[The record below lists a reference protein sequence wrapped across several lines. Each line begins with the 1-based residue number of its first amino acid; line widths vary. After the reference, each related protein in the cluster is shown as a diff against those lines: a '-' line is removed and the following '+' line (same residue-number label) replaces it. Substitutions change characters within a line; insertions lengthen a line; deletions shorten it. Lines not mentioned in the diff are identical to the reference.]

1 MADVH
6 SGLYLVEQ
14 RLPGVTESEL
24 ALLQAALSSAC
35 VRLKDRGHTVIYLG
49 STYLPSSS
57 RVLSLFEATGAEV
70 VRRAADASQAPV
82 VRLETAIRLVITD
95 QED

>member
-1 MADVH
+1 MADGH

-14 RLPGVTESEL
+14 RLPGVTEADL

-35 VRLKDRGHTVIYLG
+35 VRLTDRGHVVSYLG
-49 STYLPSSS
+49 STYLPTSS
-57 RVLSLFEATGAEV
+57 RLLSLFEATGSEA

-82 VRLETAIRLVITD
+82 VRLETAIRLGITD
-95 QED
+95 PED

>member
-1 MADVH
+1 MTDRR

-14 RLPGVTESEL
+14 RLIGVSEPEL
-24 ALLQAALSSAC
+24 ALLQTALSSAC
-35 VRLKDRGHTVIYLG
+35 VRLTHRGHVVSYLG

-57 RVLSLFEATGAEV
+57 RLLSLFEATGSEV

-82 VRLETAIRLVITD
+82 VRLETAIKLEITD
-95 QED
+95 RED